1 MVFDLTIDWG
11 DRCKYLVDIW
21 YLSLILMDSSTLAG
35 NLYMIKQ
42 IQENM
47 FLVNIKLLKLPD
59 GLDRHIQLGKD
70 HKFYGELILGI

>member
-1 MVFDLTIDWG
+1 
-11 DRCKYLVDIW
+11 
-21 YLSLILMDSSTLAG
+21 MDSSTLAG